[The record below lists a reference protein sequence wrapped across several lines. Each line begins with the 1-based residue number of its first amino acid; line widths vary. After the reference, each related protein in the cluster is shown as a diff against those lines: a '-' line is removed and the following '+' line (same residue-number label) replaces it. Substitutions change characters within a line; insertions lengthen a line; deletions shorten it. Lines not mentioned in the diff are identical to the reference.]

1 MFTDTDGVKSESVM
15 YVYTAMVHTDCKSV
29 LSGEAGEDGGGWR
42 RQNELQG
49 GRGCGA
55 WRVQEA
61 SAVARAAGL
70 AFLCAP
76 HLLLPCAPVQF
87 TTSASTG
94 VDPSFAR
101 SSCKVGV
108 AASCLFVCLRLCAL
122 CRHSRLP
129 ASPHA
134 MDAQETPD
142 MSPPK
147 DYEKHNLYSNAAL
160 RCVCVCIPVCASV
173 HSCVCACVRACVRA
187 CMCVVRLSACVYL
200 CGARQCVYVCM
211 YMRVCIFVECERD
224 VCACMGI
231 RVTSIILFTMQ

>member
-87 TTSASTG
+87 TTSPSTG

-108 AASCLFVCLRLCAL
+108 AASCLFVCLRMCVHSAETHA
-122 CRHSRLP
+122 CRSHHMLWMHRRHQICPHRRTTRSTIFIRMLHSGV
-129 ASPHA
+129 S
-134 MDAQETPD
+134 
-142 MSPPK
+142 
-147 DYEKHNLYSNAAL
+147 
-160 RCVCVCIPVCASV
+160 VCVFPCAQVCIRARV
-173 HSCVCACVRACVRA
+173 HACVRA